1 VPESSTS
8 QVEAVPNHVAEAS
21 PTLIEPAPAA
31 MPTRDDLQRLFSE
44 FLREKRAAGQG
55 ETLDVDFDAFAETI
69 VGETE
74 RLIVEHRCRGVRFEV
89 AVADGEVSLRPRLL
103 R

>member
-1 VPESSTS
+1 MMADAAPETAATAAT
-8 QVEAVPNHVAEAS
+8 V
-21 PTLIEPAPAA
+21 IEPAPPPA
-31 MPTRDDLQRLFSE
+31 MPTRDDLQRLFNE
-44 FLREKRAAGQG
+44 FLREKRASGQG

-89 AVADGEVSLRPRLL
+89 AVADGEVSVRPRLL